1 MRRALAAAF
10 AGIGMGSVVAL
21 LLTRL
26 LGSQLY
32 EVKPNN
38 PVVYAVSIGLL
49 LIPVLVATLRPAL
62 RAAFVNPVDAL
73 RAE

>member
-1 MRRALAAAF
+1 
-10 AGIGMGSVVAL
+10 
-21 LLTRL
+21 
-26 LGSQLY
+26 
-32 EVKPNN
+32 VKPNN